1 MTALEIKKAVKNN
14 LGIEDD
20 TRDLLISDV
29 ILTICDYCNLDQSC
43 IPELLEPF
51 VRKKVKGIM
60 DYEAVEGA
68 GYNPEVSSIKEGDGS
83 ITWALTE
90 GNTKASINGLSES
103 DKKGLRRHRRL
114 RGYV

>member
-14 LGIEDD
+14 LGLEDD

>member
-43 IPELLEPF
+43 IPELLETSL
-51 VRKKVKGIM
+51 
-60 DYEAVEGA
+60 D
-68 GYNPEVSSIKEGDGS
+68 
-83 ITWALTE
+83 
-90 GNTKASINGLSES
+90 NG
-103 DKKGLRRHRRL
+103 KHAR
-114 RGYV
+114 V